1 MIKNEIINQ
10 HSTIYLSKN
19 EGLTIKRLITHGIH
33 HQIHNQIQNFKF
45 FNKKKKMETSKKLN
59 YNNLFP

>member
-10 HSTIYLSKN
+10 HSTIYLSQN

-45 FNKKKKMETSKKLN
+45 FNKKKKWKHPKN
-59 YNNLFP
+59 